1 MANKILCATDGS
13 AASNKAVDAAIE
25 LANKMGASLAFLTV
39 ERVTLDTAADSAF
52 WDSRV
57 LGAADAQA
65 HRVLAAA
72 EAKARG
78 AGLSGVECVTT
89 QGNNI
94 AAAII
99 SYAEQNGFDH
109 IVTGSVGRTGVARL
123 LLGSVAGDV
132 VAKAHCPV
140 TVVR

>member
-1 MANKILCATDGS
+1 MAKNILCATDGS
-13 AASNKAVDAAIE
+13 LASGKAVDVAVD
-25 LANKMGASLAFLTV
+25 LARTMGASLAFLTV
-39 ERVTLDTAADSAF
+39 ERVTLDSAADSAF

-57 LGAADAQA
+57 LGAAEAQA

-72 EAKARG
+72 EGNARA
-78 AGLSGVECVTT
+78 AGLSKVQCLTT
-89 QGNNI
+89 QGNNV

-99 SYAEQNGFDH
+99 QYAEKNGFDH
-109 IVTGSVGRTGVARL
+109 IVVGSVGRTGVARL